1 MSLFQGVRH
10 ERSSPDQLGSKYEA
24 EDRTWQ
30 GAALKTTVE
39 QTCMGLS
46 VSSARHCR
54 SALVRGPAVRPC
66 LGGVRDDR
74 RGDRLAGRWSSRRK
88 LVWGC
93 LCQALVIAAPPWLE
107 ARPCGLAL
115 VGCVTIGG
123 ELALRGAGH
132 RAANLYAVDPPGAKP

>member
-1 MSLFQGVRH
+1 MREGVTVEVSAADRARLGAGTKRLSRSTLMSLFQGVRH
-10 ERSSPDQLGSKYEA
+10 ERSSPDQLGSKYFA

-46 VSSARHCR
+46 VPSARHCR

-74 RGDRLAGRWSSRRK
+74 RGARLAGRWSSRRE
-88 LVWGC
+88 LVCGRPAWGQTMMQPC
-93 LCQALVIAAPPWLE
+93 ASAAK
-107 ARPCGLAL
+107 
-115 VGCVTIGG
+115 
-123 ELALRGAGH
+123 LRGDGPI
-132 RAANLYAVDPPGAKP
+132 L